1 MTRLPNAELWVI
13 KKMSEHEVA
22 EAIERHIDY
31 VDEDG
36 RSVAPP
42 PHVVK
47 AFMNRDDGVLP
58 VIVAIATAPI
68 VLADGGVLAYEDDFD
83 VDRGIDF
90 VIHKEVMALVPR
102 REECTPDAVREAMEF
117 LTDEWLCDVAADY
130 VGKCVIISAALTLIE
145 RSLLPD
151 RPAFFFTSGRR
162 GSGKGTALAMLV
174 AAVTGVR
181 PAMSAWSTSEEE
193 RRKAIL
199 SYFLA
204 GVPYIAWDNIE
215 RGANIRCPH
224 VERSC
229 TSQYYS
235 DRKLGVSEAV
245 ATAASTIHFFCG
257 NNIAPRGDLTS
268 RSLIVR
274 LDAKIPDPE
283 NRKFKHPDPI
293 EWTLDNRA
301 EILRALY
308 VILLGNPTLDLPRDA
323 EMHTRFKMWW
333 RLVGSAVEHAAKQV
347 NAVATDKDKNEEVD
361 FQKLFLKQ
369 EEDDVDDMT
378 LGDVLGKMKQ
388 LWPTSTF
395 KTSDV
400 LSHVN
405 AYDAFNTNETRRMF
419 RDFFYPEM
427 RGNTSNVSAQSLGQE
442 LGKYENNPVWR
453 GDEMYELK
461 STKDPKGGGHASKI
475 FRVEVTPRPADETAS
490 PAADGS

>member
-68 VLADGGVLAYEDDFD
+68 VLADGGVLAHEDDFD

-90 VIHKEVMALVPR
+90 VIHREVMALVPR
-102 REECTPDAVREAMEF
+102 RDECTPDAVREAMTF
-117 LTDEWLCDVAADY
+117 LTETWLCDVAADY

-215 RGANIRCPH
+215 RGASIRCPH

-235 DRKLGVSEAV
+235 DRRLGVSEAV
-245 ATAASTIHFFCG
+245 ATSAATIHLFLG
-257 NNIAPRGDLTS
+257 NNIAPSGDLTS

-274 LDAKIPDPE
+274 LDAKRPDPE
-283 NRKFKHPDPI
+283 NRKFTHPDPI

-301 EILRALY
+301 EVLRAMY
-308 VILLGNPTLDLPRDA
+308 VILRGNPTLREPRDA
-323 EMHTRFKMWW
+323 DMRTRFKMWW
-333 RLVGSAVEHAAKQV
+333 RLVGSAVENAADTTGVK
-347 NAVATDKDKNEEVD
+347 VD

-369 EEDDVDDMT
+369 EEDDVDDVA
-378 LGDVLGKMKQ
+378 LGDVLVTM
-388 LWPTSTF
+388 SRVFFETF

-400 LSHVN
+400 LTYVN
-405 AYDAFNTNETRRMF
+405 YPRHDNETRQMF
-419 RDFFYPEM
+419 RDFFYPEK
-427 RGNTSNVSAQSLGQE
+427 RGKDTGNVSAQSLGQQ
-442 LGKYENNPVWR
+442 LGKHVNNPVWR
-453 GDEMYELK
+453 GDEMYELT
-461 STKDPKGGGHASKI
+461 SMKDPKGGSSNASKI
-475 FRVEVTPRPADETAS
+475 FQVKVTVKQAGEAAPGSAAAS
-490 PAADGS
+490 ERGS